1 VIPSWRDPSPS
12 LHEPC
17 EHGDKAEHERDD
29 QPPHIADLRVA
40 IAHVVGAACHLHGDA
55 PPGADEIDAD
65 CRGRRESAA
74 SEADGHGPQ
83 IAHAVILQSDRWNE
97 RRSVSACRAGARRSG
112 RSSSVIGERAPV
124 LASTRETP

>member
-1 VIPSWRDPSPS
+1 MPA

-17 EHGDKAEHERDD
+17 EYGDKAEHERDD

-40 IAHVVGAACHLHGDA
+40 IADVVGAACHLHGDA

-65 CRGRRESAA
+65 CRGGANSAA
-74 SEADGHGPQ
+74 SEAEACGPQ
-83 IAHAVILQSDRWNE
+83 IAHAVILQPDRSNE

-112 RSSSVIGERAPV
+112 RSSSVNRSAEHTSELQPHSFI
-124 LASTRETP
+124 